1 MSIEHKLARLEEI
14 VAQLEGESL
23 ELATALLLFEEGV
36 ACLRDAAGTL
46 SEAETRVQKLTELA
60 NGAFGVEALDD
71 DDDD

>member
-1 MSIEHKLARLEEI
+1 MTIERKLARLEEI

-23 ELATALLLFEEGV
+23 ELATALALFEEGV
-36 ACLRDAAGTL
+36 TCLREAAGTL
-46 SEAETRVQKLTELA
+46 AEAETRVQKLTELA

>member
-1 MSIEHKLARLEEI
+1 VTIERKLARLEEI

-23 ELATALLLFEEGV
+23 ELATALALFEEGV
-36 ACLRDAAGTL
+36 ACLREAAGTL

>member
-1 MSIEHKLARLEEI
+1 VTIERQLERLEAI
-14 VAQLEGESL
+14 VAQLEGEPL
-23 ELATALLLFEEGV
+23 ELATALALFEEGV